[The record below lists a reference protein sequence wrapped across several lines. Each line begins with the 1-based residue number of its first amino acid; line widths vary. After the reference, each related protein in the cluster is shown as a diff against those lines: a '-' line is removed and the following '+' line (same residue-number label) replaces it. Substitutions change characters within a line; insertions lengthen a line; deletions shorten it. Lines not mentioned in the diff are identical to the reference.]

1 MPGNQGALEL
11 FANAGIAMKSLR
23 SGKDADESGKLPRL
37 RWWICGLLFVAT
49 VISYIDRQTISI
61 AAPVIVKEFHLN
73 NEQLA
78 RILSAFLVAYTFG
91 QLVAGR
97 FLDWIGSRAGFSIA
111 ITIWSLANALT
122 ALVTRPWGFVFLR
135 FMLGVGESGNFP
147 GGVKVVTEWFSPRE
161 RAFAGG
167 LFTSGASVGAILA
180 GPLVGTITY
189 YWGWRAA
196 FVVTGSLGFIWLI
209 GWLIVYYPPS
219 RHPRLSQ
226 EERSVLAAH
235 ADADEATETM
245 RWIDL
250 FRFRQVW
257 ALVIARIL
265 EEPLIWMAV
274 FWLPKYIVDVRG
286 LSILETGWFLTL
298 PFIALDIGYIS
309 GGWASGR
316 LMARGWSLRRAKLS
330 VMTVAALLMVAAIPA
345 ARSGSVPL
353 FAVFLCLATL
363 GHGSWFSNILTMPSD
378 IAPRRL
384 VASVYGISAMGGGL
398 GGLWFTEF
406 TGFVTDR
413 FQTYTPVFLL
423 AGLLPLVATALL
435 VLVGGRMNQLS
446 EDYARRKATP
456 TPTVAPLSGNQ

>member
-1 MPGNQGALEL
+1 MRPETA
-11 FANAGIAMKSLR
+11 ANDGVGS
-23 SGKDADESGKLPRL
+23 EKLPGL

-49 VISYIDRQTISI
+49 IISYIDRQTISI
-61 AAPVIVKEFHLN
+61 AAPVIVREFHLS
-73 NEQLA
+73 NEQFA

-97 FLDWIGSRAGFSIA
+97 FFDWIGSRVGFSIS
-111 ITIWSLANALT
+111 ITVWSLANTLS
-122 ALVTRPWGFVFLR
+122 ALVTQAWGFVFFR

-167 LFTSGASVGAILA
+167 LFTSGASVGAVLA
-180 GPLVGTITY
+180 GPLVGTITH

-196 FVVTGSLGFIWLI
+196 FAVTGSLGFVWLI
-209 GWLIVYYPPS
+209 GWLVLYHPPS
-219 RHPRLSQ
+219 RHPRLS
-226 EERSVLAAH
+226 EHERSILAAH
-235 ADADEATETM
+235 ADEDNAATTM
-245 RWIDL
+245 RWVDL

-257 ALVIARIL
+257 ALVLARIL

-286 LSILETGWFLTL
+286 LSILQTGWFLTL

-309 GGWASGR
+309 GGWVSGK
-316 LMARGWSLRRAKLS
+316 LAARGWSLRNAKLA
-330 VMTVAALLMVAAIPA
+330 VMTIAALFMAGAIPA
-345 ARSGSVPL
+345 ATSSSVAG
-353 FAVFLCLATL
+353 FAAFLCLATL

-378 IAPRRL
+378 IAPRKL

-413 FQTYTPVFLL
+413 FHTYTPVFLA
-423 AGLLPLVATALL
+423 AGLLPLVATATL
-435 VLVGGRMNQLS
+435 VLVGGRMSELS
-446 EDYARRKATP
+446 EGFVRGERASASVVTP
-456 TPTVAPLSGNQ
+456 FSGKD